1 MQVVL
6 PPAHTQILMRLDIPL
21 TTVILAAL
29 ICIAPAGALANPPMV
44 PKVSAAAAFGS
55 GLSQATARLLEDS
68 IPAHVERQAVL
79 DRLYLAGSTSRK
91 IDFFDK
97 TLTVVRSGRTVIFD
111 ADLLGAYIPSEGRW
125 EWSTVQRE
133 SNDPDLRDRN
143 RVSFVTGSA
152 LTRLYGRENGMAVLS
167 DPSTAIP
174 TEDAAWYLSA
184 FAAQIN
190 QATGVLVSIAREAP
204 PNGTPG
210 RDDRVIKRYWLLSRP
225 KVRGG

>member
-1 MQVVL
+1 MPL
-6 PPAHTQILMRLDIPL
+6 HNPFATRL
-21 TTVILAAL
+21 LAAML
-29 ICIAPAGALANPPMV
+29 CIAPPVALANPPMV
-44 PKVSAAAAFGS
+44 PKVSAAVAFGS
-55 GLSQATARLLEDS
+55 GLPPNAARLLEAS
-68 IPAHVERQAVL
+68 IPAHVERQNEL
-79 DRLYLAGSTSRK
+79 NQLYLAGSTSRK

-97 TLTVVRSGRTVIFD
+97 TLTVVRAGRTVVFD
-111 ADLLGAYIPSEGRW
+111 ADLVGAYVPSEGRW

-152 LTRLYGRENGMAVLS
+152 LTRLYGRENGIAVLS
-167 DPSTAIP
+167 EPSFAIP

-190 QATGVLVSIAREAP
+190 KASGVLVTIAREAP

-210 RDDRVIKRYWLLSRP
+210 KDDRVIKRYWLLARP
-225 KVRGG
+225 KVRSG